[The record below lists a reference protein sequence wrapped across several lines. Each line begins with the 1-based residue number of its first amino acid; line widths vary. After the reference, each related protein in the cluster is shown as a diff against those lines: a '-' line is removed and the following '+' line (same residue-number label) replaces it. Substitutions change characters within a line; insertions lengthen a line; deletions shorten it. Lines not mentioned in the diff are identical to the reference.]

1 MPSLPQEDTL
11 LALSTDA
18 PVPWAQWMNEQ
29 PWKIWV
35 GFAIN
40 DSRQKIEATRK
51 TTFGEIK
58 KIICETSCGD
68 GGNLILWWMGEEMH
82 DEMTLG
88 DALGW
93 RAVVETTLHCED
105 RELRADSG
113 LKRSRSSRSPGR
125 GVDLCSILHSSS
137 K

>member
-1 MPSLPQEDTL
+1 MSSRLQEDTL

-35 GFAIN
+35 EFAIN

-58 KIICETSCGD
+58 NIICETSCGD
-68 GGNLILWWMGEEMH
+68 GGNLILWWMGR
-82 DEMTLG
+82 G
-88 DALGW
+88 DA
-93 RAVVETTLHCED
+93 
-105 RELRADSG
+105 
-113 LKRSRSSRSPGR
+113 
-125 GVDLCSILHSSS
+125 
-137 K
+137 